1 MHDHHHLMTQHYR
14 NPIPFEPYD
23 LEEVKANLKRI
34 VIGVDPAVT
43 SGENSNETGII
54 VVGLCPQGLGFVLE
68 DLSIRCPAPQWAA
81 QILKAYKKW
90 EADRV
95 VAETNQGGDL
105 VESMLRVVDPKIS
118 YRGVKATRGKRM
130 RAEPIAALYEQENI
144 LHLQRFEELEKQM
157 IAFEGKPGASGYAN
171 DRLDALVWAFTE
183 LMLEIRQVRGRP
195 RAMSLSAGTR
205 FF

>member
-1 MHDHHHLMTQHYR
+1 MHDHQRLMTTHYR
-14 NPIPFEPYD
+14 NPVPDKTYD
-23 LEEVKANLKRI
+23 LEEVKANLERI

-43 SGENSNETGII
+43 SGEHSNETGI
-54 VVGLCPQGLGFVLE
+54 VVAGVCPQGLGFVLE

-81 QILKAYKKW
+81 QILKGYKKW
-90 EADRV
+90 EADRG

-130 RAEPIAALYEQENI
+130 RAEPIAALYEQETI
-144 LHLQRFEELEKQM
+144 FHLHRFEELEKQM
-157 IAFEGKPGASGYAN
+157 VAFEGKSGVPGCPN

-183 LMLEIRQVRGRP
+183 LMLEVRQVRSRP
-195 RAMSLSAGTR
+195 RVSSVLTGRT